1 MMPTHYQGT
10 LEEIRC
16 LNTFIKLTRA
26 VDSLSARLSR
36 RSTIE
41 ELTSTQFG
49 VLESLYHLGS
59 MCPGEISKKVLK
71 SSGNITLVIDNLE
84 KRGLVRRVRDQEDR
98 RMIMVSITQRGQD
111 LIRSILP
118 GHVAAIVEEMNVLT
132 PDEQE
137 QLGGLCKKLG
147 KTRD

>member
-1 MMPTHYQGT
+1 MPTHYQGT
-10 LEEIRC
+10 PEEIRS
-16 LNTFIKLTRA
+16 LNAFIKLTRA
-26 VDSLSARLSR
+26 ADSLTARLSR

-41 ELTSTQFG
+41 GLTSSQFG

-59 MCPGEISKKVLK
+59 MCPGEISKKLLK

-98 RMIMVSITQRGQD
+98 RMIMVSITQQGLD
-111 LIRSILP
+111 LIKTILP
-118 GHVAAIVEEMNVLT
+118 GHVSAIVEEMNILT

-147 KTRD
+147 MMRD

>member
-1 MMPTHYQGT
+1 MPTHYQGT
-10 LEEIRC
+10 PEEIRS
-16 LNTFIKLTRA
+16 LNAFIRLTRA
-26 VDSLSARLSR
+26 VDSLTARLSR

-41 ELTSTQFG
+41 GLTSTQFG

-84 KRGLVRRVRDQEDR
+84 KRGLVRRVREQEDR
-98 RMIMVSITQRGQD
+98 RMIMVSITQRGHD
-111 LIRSILP
+111 LISSILP
-118 GHVAAIVEEMNVLT
+118 GHVSAIVEEMNVLT

-147 KTRD
+147 MMRD

>member
-1 MMPTHYQGT
+1 MPTHYQGT
-10 LEEIRC
+10 PEEIRS
-16 LNTFIKLTRA
+16 LNAFIKLTRA
-26 VDSLSARLSR
+26 VDSLTTRLSR

-41 ELTSTQFG
+41 GLTSTQFG

-59 MCPGEISKKVLK
+59 MCPGEISKKMLK

-98 RMIMVSITQRGQD
+98 RMIMISITQRGLD
-111 LIRSILP
+111 LISRILP
-118 GHVAAIVEEMNVLT
+118 GYVSAIVEEMNVLT

-147 KTRD
+147 TMRD

>member
-1 MMPTHYQGT
+1 MPTHYQGT
-10 LEEIRC
+10 PEEIRS
-16 LNTFIKLTRA
+16 LNAFIKLTRA
-26 VDSLSARLSR
+26 VDSLTTRLSR

-41 ELTSTQFG
+41 GLTSTQFG

-59 MCPGEISKKVLK
+59 MCPGEISKKMLK

-98 RMIMVSITQRGQD
+98 RMIMISITQRGLD
-111 LIRSILP
+111 LISRILP
-118 GHVAAIVEEMNVLT
+118 GHVSAIVEEMNVLT

-147 KTRD
+147 TMRD